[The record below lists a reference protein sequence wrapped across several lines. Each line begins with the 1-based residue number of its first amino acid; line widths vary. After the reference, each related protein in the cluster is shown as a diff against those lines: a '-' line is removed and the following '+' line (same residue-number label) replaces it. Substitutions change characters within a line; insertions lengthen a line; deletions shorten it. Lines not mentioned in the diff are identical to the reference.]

1 MRRAGLVGVPRVRPW
16 SWQAF
21 LLGFIVVAVSAA
33 LQGVCVALGA
43 KLYFAAF
50 LPSLF
55 VLGIVAGAPAAVF
68 AALLTVPLVWWAFIP
83 PFFQFMPLSSAGADS
98 INLFCL
104 LAVLLIGLAD
114 LCRETMAMISRGG
127 LKPSGESTATN
138 SQEIRFGRK
147 RRVAPAQQSGNH
159 PRAWC
164 APLTFR
170 KRFGRNFSPG
180 NDEGVFEHER
190 SRHL

>member
-1 MRRAGLVGVPRVRPW
+1 MRRAGLFGVPRVRPW

-21 LLGFIVVAVSAA
+21 LLGLVVVGVSAA

-55 VLGIVAGAPAAVF
+55 VLGFVAGAPAAVF
-68 AALLTVPLVWWAFIP
+68 AALLTIPLVWWAFIP

-138 SQEIRFGRK
+138 SQ
-147 RRVAPAQQSGNH
+147 
-159 PRAWC
+159 
-164 APLTFR
+164 
-170 KRFGRNFSPG
+170 
-180 NDEGVFEHER
+180 
-190 SRHL
+190 

>member
-21 LLGFIVVAVSAA
+21 LLGFIVVAASAA

-55 VLGIVAGAPAAVF
+55 VLGLVAGTPAAIF
-68 AALLTVPLVWWAFIP
+68 AALLTVPLVWWAFMP
-83 PFFQFMPLSSAGADS
+83 PFFEVGPLTPADADS
-98 INLFCL
+98 INLFFL

-114 LCRETMAMISRGG
+114 LCRASMTIMSRGG
-127 LKPSGESTATN
+127 FKSSGDSPATN
-138 SQEIRFGRK
+138 SQ
-147 RRVAPAQQSGNH
+147 
-159 PRAWC
+159 
-164 APLTFR
+164 
-170 KRFGRNFSPG
+170 
-180 NDEGVFEHER
+180 
-190 SRHL
+190 

>member
-21 LLGFIVVAVSAA
+21 LLGFVVVAVSAA
-33 LQGVCVALGA
+33 IQGACVALGA

-55 VLGIVAGAPAAVF
+55 VLGVVAGAPAAVF
-68 AALLTVPLVWWAFIP
+68 AALLTIPVVWWAFIP
-83 PFFQFMPLSSAGADS
+83 PFFEFTPLSSANADS

-114 LCRETMAMISRGG
+114 LCRACMTINSCRG
-127 LKPSGESTATN
+127 LKASGESPATN
-138 SQEIRFGRK
+138 SQ
-147 RRVAPAQQSGNH
+147 
-159 PRAWC
+159 
-164 APLTFR
+164 
-170 KRFGRNFSPG
+170 
-180 NDEGVFEHER
+180 
-190 SRHL
+190 

>member
-21 LLGFIVVAVSAA
+21 LLGFIVVAASAA
-33 LQGVCVALGA
+33 IQGACVALGA

-55 VLGIVAGAPAAVF
+55 VLGVVAGAPAAMF
-68 AALLTVPLVWWAFIP
+68 AALLTIPVVWWAFIP
-83 PFFQFMPLSSAGADS
+83 PFFEFTALSSASADS

-114 LCRETMAMISRGG
+114 LCRASMTINSRGG
-127 LKPSGESTATN
+127 LKSSGKSPATN
-138 SQEIRFGRK
+138 SQ
-147 RRVAPAQQSGNH
+147 
-159 PRAWC
+159 
-164 APLTFR
+164 
-170 KRFGRNFSPG
+170 
-180 NDEGVFEHER
+180 
-190 SRHL
+190 

>member
-21 LLGFIVVAVSAA
+21 LLGFVVVAASAA
-33 LQGVCVALGA
+33 IQGACVALGA

-55 VLGIVAGAPAAVF
+55 VLGVVAGAPAALF
-68 AALLTVPLVWWAFIP
+68 AALLTIPVVWWAFIP
-83 PFFQFMPLSSAGADS
+83 PFFAFTTLSSANADS

-114 LCRETMAMISRGG
+114 LCRASMTINSRGG
-127 LKPSGESTATN
+127 LKSSGESRATN
-138 SQEIRFGRK
+138 SQ
-147 RRVAPAQQSGNH
+147 
-159 PRAWC
+159 
-164 APLTFR
+164 
-170 KRFGRNFSPG
+170 
-180 NDEGVFEHER
+180 
-190 SRHL
+190 

>member
-21 LLGFIVVAVSAA
+21 LLGFIVVAASAA

-55 VLGIVAGAPAAVF
+55 VLGLVAGTPAAIF
-68 AALLTVPLVWWAFIP
+68 AALLTVPLVWWAFMP
-83 PFFQFMPLSSAGADS
+83 PVFEIAPLTPADADS
-98 INLFCL
+98 INLFFL

-114 LCRETMAMISRGG
+114 LCRASMTIMSRGG
-127 LKPSGESTATN
+127 FESSGESAATN
-138 SQEIRFGRK
+138 SQ
-147 RRVAPAQQSGNH
+147 
-159 PRAWC
+159 
-164 APLTFR
+164 
-170 KRFGRNFSPG
+170 
-180 NDEGVFEHER
+180 
-190 SRHL
+190 

>member
-21 LLGFIVVAVSAA
+21 LLGFIVVAASAA

-55 VLGIVAGAPAAVF
+55 VLGLVAGAPAAIF
-68 AALLTVPLVWWAFIP
+68 AALLTVPLVWWAFMP
-83 PFFQFMPLSSAGADS
+83 PVFEIAPLTPADADS
-98 INLFCL
+98 INLFFL

-114 LCRETMAMISRGG
+114 LCRASMTIMSRGG
-127 LKPSGESTATN
+127 LKSSGESAATN
-138 SQEIRFGRK
+138 SQ
-147 RRVAPAQQSGNH
+147 
-159 PRAWC
+159 
-164 APLTFR
+164 
-170 KRFGRNFSPG
+170 
-180 NDEGVFEHER
+180 
-190 SRHL
+190 